1 MPGSGWLGSGHQR
14 FGGFVHSNR
23 SCTVGAVGHD
33 TNRMCAH
40 RPCRVPDLWLGSG
53 QPQAAPM
60 NSLPQLR
67 PTPGSLDSRRLEERP
82 GDMPNALFLCGGR
95 ADTQVSVVSLH
106 PDGPRLLSHCSS
118 EQLREL
124 RAEDQPL
131 WVRISGMGQ
140 PLRIR
145 EVLEICGIPAVFAPL
160 VLDTPQA
167 TRVDSHGDVMAV
179 VLHRLRFAQDPLQL
193 VSDQVGMV
201 LTQRRLISIEE
212 APSAQPFASLTQWLM
227 ERRPIAAA
235 EDLDDLLHYMVDNLL
250 DGIFPMLEQMANRLD
265 DLEEA
270 ALRDPRPRILN
281 RAYQLRN
288 NLRRIRQQLW
298 PLRHQ
303 ILLFLRQ
310 NQPVMGPDGLQ
321 GFREMAQNVEQIFES
336 CEILR
341 HQCDAVTEAHMASTS
356 NRMNQIMKTLTIVST
371 IFAPLTF
378 IAGIYGMN
386 FDNMPELHWRWG
398 YGASLVMMGA
408 VASLQASWLW
418 RRGWFE
424 DWTAS
429 RR

>member
-1 MPGSGWLGSGHQR
+1 MPLPVQ
-14 FGGFVHSNR
+14 
-23 SCTVGAVGHD
+23 
-33 TNRMCAH
+33 
-40 RPCRVPDLWLGSG
+40 
-53 QPQAAPM
+53 
-60 NSLPQLR
+60 SLPQLR

-82 GDMPNALFLCGGR
+82 GDMPSALFLSGGR
-95 ADTQVSVVSLH
+95 ADTEVSVVCLTQEGPQLH
-106 PDGPRLLSHCSS
+106 WRCSND
-118 EQLREL
+118 QLCDL
-124 RAEDQPL
+124 
-131 WVRISGMGQ
+131 VGSGLPMWIRVNGIGQ
-140 PLRIR
+140 PHRIR
-145 EVLEICGIPAVFAPL
+145 ELLEICAIPPVFAPL

-167 TRVDSHGDVMAV
+167 TRVDSHADVVAV
-179 VLHRLRFAQDPLQL
+179 VLHRLRFCQDPLQL
-193 VSDQVGMV
+193 VSDQVAML
-201 LTQRRLISIEE
+201 LTDRRLISIEE
-212 APSAQPFASLTQWLM
+212 APSSQPFASLTEWLL
-227 ERRPIAAA
+227 ERTPPAAA

-265 DLEEA
+265 DLEDA
-270 ALRDPRPRILN
+270 ALRDPRPRILG

-321 GFREMAQNVEQIFES
+321 GFREMAQNVEQIFDS

-341 HQCDAVTEAHMASTS
+341 HQCDAVTEAHMASTG

-386 FDNMPELHWRWG
+386 FENMPELHWHYG
-398 YGASLVMMGA
+398 Y
-408 VASLQASWLW
+408 VASLILMGAIATIQATWLW

>member
-1 MPGSGWLGSGHQR
+1 
-14 FGGFVHSNR
+14 V
-23 SCTVGAVGHD
+23 
-33 TNRMCAH
+33 
-40 RPCRVPDLWLGSG
+40 
-53 QPQAAPM
+53 

-82 GDMPNALFLCGGR
+82 GEMPSALFLSGGR
-95 ADTQVSVVSLH
+95 ADTQISVVCLH
-106 PDGPRLLSHCSS
+106 PEGPELLNRCSD
-118 EQLREL
+118 EQLRGL
-124 RAEDQPL
+124 LTAAEPV
-131 WVRISGMGQ
+131 WVRITGMGQ
-140 PLRIR
+140 PHRIR

-160 VLDTPQA
+160 VLDTPQT
-167 TRVDSHGDVMAV
+167 TRVDSHGDVVAV

-193 VSDQVGMV
+193 VSDQVGML

-212 APSAQPFASLTQWLM
+212 APSAQPFASLTQWLL
-227 ERRPIAAA
+227 ERTPIPVA

-270 ALRDPRPRILN
+270 ALRDPRPRILG

-341 HQCDAVTEAHMASTS
+341 HQCDAVTEAHMASTG

-386 FDNMPELHWRWG
+386 FDNMPELHWKLG
-398 YGASLVMMGA
+398 YPFALGMMLTMS
-408 VASLQASWLW
+408 VVLW
-418 RRGWFE
+418 RWFKRNN
-424 DWTAS
+424 WL
-429 RR
+429 

>member
-1 MPGSGWLGSGHQR
+1 MPS
-14 FGGFVHSNR
+14 
-23 SCTVGAVGHD
+23 
-33 TNRMCAH
+33 
-40 RPCRVPDLWLGSG
+40 
-53 QPQAAPM
+53 
-60 NSLPQLR
+60 
-67 PTPGSLDSRRLEERP
+67 
-82 GDMPNALFLCGGR
+82 ALFLSGGR
-95 ADTQVSVVSLH
+95 ADTQISVVRLH
-106 PDGPRLLSHCSS
+106 PEGPELLNRCSG
-118 EQLREL
+118 EQLRNVIS
-124 RAEDQPL
+124 AGHPV
-131 WVRISGMGQ
+131 WVRITGMGQ
-140 PLRIR
+140 PHCIR
-145 EVLEICGIPAVFAPL
+145 EVLEICGIPPVFAPL

-167 TRVDSHGDVMAV
+167 TRVDSQGDVVAV

-193 VSDQVGMV
+193 VSDQVGML

-212 APSAQPFASLTQWLM
+212 TPSPQPFASLTQWLL
-227 ERRPIAAA
+227 ERSPVPAA

-270 ALRDPRPRILN
+270 ALRDPRPRILG

-310 NQPVMGPDGLQ
+310 NQPVMGPEGLQ
-321 GFREMAQNVEQIFES
+321 GFREMAQNVEQIFDS

-341 HQCDAVTEAHMASTS
+341 HQCDAVTEAHMASTG

-386 FDNMPELHWRWG
+386 FENMPELHWRWG
-398 YGASLVMMGA
+398 YGASLILMGA
-408 VASLQASWLW
+408 IASLQASWLW

-424 DWTAS
+424 DWTAP

>member
-1 MPGSGWLGSGHQR
+1 MQ
-14 FGGFVHSNR
+14 
-23 SCTVGAVGHD
+23 
-33 TNRMCAH
+33 
-40 RPCRVPDLWLGSG
+40 
-53 QPQAAPM
+53 
-60 NSLPQLR
+60 SLPPLR

-82 GDMPNALFLCGGR
+82 GGMPSALFLSGGR
-95 ADTQVSVVSLH
+95 AETRLSLVILK
-106 PDGPRLLSHCSS
+106 PEGAELSQTCSL
-118 EQLREL
+118 EQLRQLIGSDLPFWL
-124 RAEDQPL
+124 R
-131 WVRISGMGQ
+131 INGMANPQ
-140 PLRIR
+140 RIR
-145 EVLEICGIPAVFAPL
+145 EALDACGIPAVLVPL
-160 VLDTPQA
+160 VLETPQA
-167 TRVDSHGDVMAV
+167 TRVDSHADVVAV

-193 VSDQVGMV
+193 VSDQVGML

-212 APSAQPFASLTQWLM
+212 APSAEPFASLTEWLL
-227 ERRPIAAA
+227 ERSPAPAAD
-235 EDLDDLLHYMVDNLL
+235 ELDDLLHYMVDNLL

-270 ALRDPRPRILN
+270 ALRDPRPRILS

-310 NQPVMGPDGLQ
+310 NQPVMGPEGLQ

-341 HQCDAVTEAHMASTS
+341 HQCDAVTEAHMASTG

-386 FDNMPELHWRWG
+386 FDNMPELHWHWG
-398 YGASLVMMGA
+398 YALSLLLMGA
-408 VASLQASWLW
+408 IASLQASWLW

-424 DWTAS
+424 DWTTP

>member
-1 MPGSGWLGSGHQR
+1 MPSS
-14 FGGFVHSNR
+14 
-23 SCTVGAVGHD
+23 
-33 TNRMCAH
+33 
-40 RPCRVPDLWLGSG
+40 
-53 QPQAAPM
+53 
-60 NSLPQLR
+60 
-67 PTPGSLDSRRLEERP
+67 
-82 GDMPNALFLCGGR
+82 LFLSGGR
-95 ADTQVSVVSLH
+95 AETAVSVVSLTVN
-106 PDGPRLLSHCSS
+106 GPQLQAPCSNDALR
-118 EQLREL
+118 QLV
-124 RAEDQPL
+124 AAGVPV
-131 WVRISGMGQ
+131 WVRITGMAQ
-140 PLRIR
+140 PHHIR
-145 EVLEICGIPAVFAPL
+145 ELLEICGIPAVFAPL

-167 TRVDSHGDVMAV
+167 TRVDSLGDVVAV
-179 VLHRLRFAQDPLQL
+179 VLHRLRFGQDPLQL
-193 VSDQVGMV
+193 VSDQVAML
-201 LTQRRLISIEE
+201 LTHGLLISIEE
-212 APSAQPFASLTQWLM
+212 APSAQPFASLTEWLLQ
-227 ERRPIAAA
+227 RTPPAAA

-270 ALRDPRPRILN
+270 ALRDPRPRILG

-310 NQPVMGPDGLQ
+310 NQPVMGPEGLQ

-341 HQCDAVTEAHMASTS
+341 HQCDAVTEAHMASTG

-386 FDNMPELHWRWG
+386 FENMPELHWRNG
-398 YGASLVMMGA
+398 YIASLVLMGA
-408 VASLQASWLW
+408 IATIQATWLW

-424 DWTAS
+424 DWTVS

>member
-1 MPGSGWLGSGHQR
+1 MH
-14 FGGFVHSNR
+14 
-23 SCTVGAVGHD
+23 
-33 TNRMCAH
+33 
-40 RPCRVPDLWLGSG
+40 
-53 QPQAAPM
+53 
-60 NSLPQLR
+60 SLPPLR
-67 PTPGSLDSRRLEERP
+67 ATPGSLASRRLEERP
-82 GDMPNALFLCGGR
+82 GGMTSALFVCGGR
-95 ADTQVSVVSLH
+95 ADTNLSVVIL
-106 PDGPRLLSHCSS
+106 GP
-118 EQLREL
+118 ETTEL
-124 RAEDQPL
+124 RKNCTTDDLRQLLADDLPFWLRITGMAQPHH
-131 WVRISGMGQ
+131 
-140 PLRIR
+140 IR
-145 EVLEICGIPAVFAPL
+145 EVLEICGIPAVFTPL

-167 TRVDSHGDVMAV
+167 TRVDSHNDVVAV
-179 VLHRLRFAQDPLQL
+179 VLHRLRFAHDPLQL
-193 VSDQVGMV
+193 VSDQVGML

-212 APSAQPFASLTQWLM
+212 APTAEPFASLTQWLL
-227 ERRPIAAA
+227 ERSPAPGA

-270 ALRDPRPRILN
+270 ALRDPRPRILS

-310 NQPVMGPDGLQ
+310 NQPIMGPEGLM

-386 FDNMPELHWRWG
+386 FDNMPELHWHSG
-398 YGASLVMMGA
+398 YMATLVLMGA
-408 VASLQASWLW
+408 IATIQTSWLW

-424 DWTAS
+424 DWTTP

>member
-1 MPGSGWLGSGHQR
+1 MQNLSP
-14 FGGFVHSNR
+14 
-23 SCTVGAVGHD
+23 
-33 TNRMCAH
+33 
-40 RPCRVPDLWLGSG
+40 
-53 QPQAAPM
+53 
-60 NSLPQLR
+60 LR

-82 GDMPNALFLCGGR
+82 GGMPSALFLSGGR
-95 ADTQVSVVSLH
+95 ADTHLSVVILKSHGAELNPTCSL
-106 PDGPRLLSHCSS
+106 
-118 EQLREL
+118 EEL
-124 RAEDQPL
+124 RQLVAADLPFWL
-131 WVRISGMGQ
+131 RINGMGH
-140 PLRIR
+140 PHRIR
-145 EVLEICGIPAVFAPL
+145 EALEICAIPGVFAPL
-160 VLDTPQA
+160 VLETPQA
-167 TRVDSHGDVMAV
+167 TRVDSQADVVAV

-193 VSDQVGMV
+193 VSDQVGML
-201 LTQRRLISIEE
+201 LTRRRLISIEE
-212 APSAQPFASLTQWLM
+212 APAAEPFASLTDWLLA
-227 ERRPIAAA
+227 RSPAPAAD
-235 EDLDDLLHYMVDNLL
+235 DLDDLLHYMVDNLL

-270 ALRDPRPRILN
+270 ALRDPRPRILS

-310 NQPVMGPDGLQ
+310 NQPVMGPQGLQ

-341 HQCDAVTEAHMASTS
+341 HQCDAVTEAHMASTG

-398 YGASLVMMGA
+398 YSVSLLLMGA
-408 VASLQASWLW
+408 IASLQASWLW

-424 DWTAS
+424 DWTTP

>member
-1 MPGSGWLGSGHQR
+1 MH
-14 FGGFVHSNR
+14 
-23 SCTVGAVGHD
+23 
-33 TNRMCAH
+33 
-40 RPCRVPDLWLGSG
+40 
-53 QPQAAPM
+53 
-60 NSLPQLR
+60 SLPPLR

-82 GDMPNALFLCGGR
+82 GGMPSALFLSGGR
-95 ADTQVSVVSLH
+95 ADTRLSVVVLKADGAELITTCSLE
-106 PDGPRLLSHCSS
+106 LLQ
-118 EQLREL
+118 QLVACDLPFWL
-124 RAEDQPL
+124 R
-131 WVRISGMGQ
+131 INGMGH
-140 PLRIR
+140 PHRIR
-145 EVLEICGIPAVFAPL
+145 DALDACGIPTVFTPL
-160 VLDTPQA
+160 VLETPQA
-167 TRVDSHGDVMAV
+167 TRVDSHDDVVAV
-179 VLHRLRFAQDPLQL
+179 VLHRLRFGQDPLQL
-193 VSDQVGMV
+193 VSDQVGML
-201 LTQRRLISIEE
+201 LTKRQLISIEE
-212 APSAQPFASLTQWLM
+212 SPAAEPFASLTEWLLG
-227 ERRPIAAA
+227 RWPAPGAD
-235 EDLDDLLHYMVDNLL
+235 DLDDLLHYMVDNLL

-270 ALRDPRPRILN
+270 ALRDPRPRILS

-310 NQPVMGPDGLQ
+310 NQPVMGPQGLQ

-341 HQCDAVTEAHMASTS
+341 HQCDAVTEAHMASTG

-386 FDNMPELHWRWG
+386 FENMPELHWRWG
-398 YGASLVMMGA
+398 YIASLVLMGA
-408 VASLQASWLW
+408 IASLQAVWLW

-424 DWTAS
+424 DWTTP

>member
-1 MPGSGWLGSGHQR
+1 
-14 FGGFVHSNR
+14 
-23 SCTVGAVGHD
+23 
-33 TNRMCAH
+33 
-40 RPCRVPDLWLGSG
+40 
-53 QPQAAPM
+53 M
-60 NSLPQLR
+60 NTLPQLR

-82 GDMPNALFLCGGR
+82 GDMPSALFLSGGR
-95 ADTQVSVVSLH
+95 ADTQLSVVSLD
-106 PDGPRLLSHCSS
+106 PEGPQLLERCSI
-118 EQLREL
+118 EQLRDL
-124 RAEDQPL
+124 LAADRPV
-131 WVRISGMGQ
+131 WVRITGMGQ
-140 PLRIR
+140 PHRIR
-145 EVLEICGIPAVFAPL
+145 EALQICGIPAVFAPL
-160 VLDTPQA
+160 VVDTPQA
-167 TRVDSHGDVMAV
+167 TRVDSYGDVVAV
-179 VLHRLRFAQDPLQL
+179 VLHRLRFTQDPLQL
-193 VSDQVGMV
+193 VSDQVGML

-212 APSAQPFASLTQWLM
+212 APSAQPFASLTDWLM
-227 ERRPIAAA
+227 DRSPAPAA

-270 ALRDPRPRILN
+270 ALRDPRPRILG

-310 NQPVMGPDGLQ
+310 NQPVMGPEGLQ

-341 HQCDAVTEAHMASTS
+341 HQCDAVTEAHMASTG

-398 YGASLVMMGA
+398 YIASLVLMGA
-408 VASLQASWLW
+408 IASLQATWLW

-424 DWTAS
+424 DWTAP

>member
-1 MPGSGWLGSGHQR
+1 MH
-14 FGGFVHSNR
+14 
-23 SCTVGAVGHD
+23 
-33 TNRMCAH
+33 
-40 RPCRVPDLWLGSG
+40 
-53 QPQAAPM
+53 
-60 NSLPQLR
+60 SLPQLR

-82 GDMPNALFLCGGR
+82 GAMPTALFLSGGR
-95 ADTQVSVVSLH
+95 ADSHLSVV
-106 PDGPRLLSHCSS
+106 RLLPQGPVLERHCSL
-118 EQLREL
+118 EALRCY
-124 RAEDQPL
+124 AEAGEPL
-131 WVRISGMGQ
+131 WVRITGMGQ
-140 PLRIR
+140 PQRIG
-145 EVLEICGIPAVFAPL
+145 EILAISGIPAVFTDL

-167 TRVDSHGDVMAV
+167 TRVDSLGEVVAV
-179 VLHRLRFAQDPLQL
+179 VLHRLRFAQDPMQL
-193 VSDQVGMV
+193 VSDQVGML
-201 LTQRRLISIEE
+201 LTRRRLISIEE
-212 APSAQPFASLTQWLM
+212 SPSAEPFASLTAWLM
-227 ERRPIAAA
+227 ERSPAPGA

-270 ALRDPRPRILN
+270 ALRDPRPRILG

-341 HQCDAVTEAHMASTS
+341 HQCDAVTEAHMASTG

-378 IAGIYGMN
+378 LAGIYGMN
-386 FDNMPELHWRWG
+386 FDNMPELHWSYG
-398 YGASLVMMGA
+398 YGLCLIAMGA
-408 VASLQASWLW
+408 IASLQAIWLW

-424 DWTAS
+424 DWTAP